1 MDKENS
7 KTNGSKREPVKS
19 STLKCGKRTYFFDVN
34 LASNNKKYLKIT
46 ESRFVEEGQDRKR
59 NSFILFGDDVQNFQS
74 RLGEAIGYLSE

>member
-1 MDKENS
+1 MDNKNT
-7 KTNGSKREPVKS
+7 KTDFAKKQPIKS

-59 NSFILFGDDVQNFQS
+59 NSFILFSDDVQNFHS
-74 RLGEAIGYLSE
+74 RLGEVIGYLS